1 MSNSF
6 MDDYFRTVLEKAETI
21 RAANDEIT
29 KATLIAIGYQKGME
43 EAAANTAK
51 ADGSIDAGG
60 SALSEDSMLID
71 LNGIS
76 VSSNPRKDGR
86 YQGYITMPDGQKKYL
101 YGRTVEEVKFKLK
114 FYLQEYGAP
123 KRKKRTI
130 AKGPLFRDFAANWAE
145 MYKKPTLKPKSYES
159 VLRVL
164 RIATKALGDKP
175 IDGITSDDLQAF
187 FVDMGAT
194 RTRDLCAVY
203 VGQVFAHAART
214 EAIKRNPMDAVQ
226 LPKREKT
233 KRSALTPEEQ
243 AAFLAAARGCT
254 QELLFRFLLAT
265 GLRIGEALALT
276 PDDLDAQKKSVR
288 VNKDIVFLDDG
299 RQIVQKPKTAA
310 ALRTVPVPADICKA
324 LAKIGTQRLFPVT
337 YNTVRKAFERMSKA
351 CGIPVSAHI
360 LRHTY
365 ATRLEEAGIPPK
377 VKQYLMGHASLD
389 MTQGVYTDA
398 QAHYV
403 AEFSDRVRSTFAP
416 RPTDN

>member
-6 MDDYFRTVLEKAETI
+6 MDDYFRTVLEKSEAI

-29 KATLIAIGYQKGME
+29 KATLIAIGYQKGVE
-43 EAAANTAK
+43 EAAASTAK
-51 ADGSIDAGG
+51 AYGSINADDG
-60 SALSEDSMLID
+60 SALPEEEMLID
-71 LNGIS
+71 LNGVS
-76 VSSNPRKDGR
+76 VSSSPRKDGR
-86 YQGYITMPDGQKKYL
+86 YQGYITMRDGQKKYL
-101 YGRTVEEVKFKLK
+101 YGRTIEEVKFKIK
-114 FYLQEYGAP
+114 FYLQEYGTP
-123 KRKKRTI
+123 KRKKREI

-187 FVDMGAT
+187 FVGMGAT
-194 RTRDLCAVY
+194 RTRDLCSVY

-214 EAIKRNPMDAVQ
+214 GAVKRNPMDAVQ
-226 LPKREKT
+226 LARREAA

-243 AAFLAAARGCT
+243 AAFLAAARGCA

-276 PDDLDAQKKSVR
+276 PEDLNTEEKSIR
-288 VNKDIVFLDDG
+288 VNKDIVFMDDG

-310 ALRTVPVPADICKA
+310 ALRTVPVPADICEA
-324 LAKIGTQRLFPVT
+324 LAQIRTQRLFPVT
-337 YNTVRKAFERMSKA
+337 YNTVRKAFERVSKA
-351 CGIPVSAHI
+351 CGISVSAHI

-377 VKQYLMGHASLD
+377 VKQYLMGHASLE
-389 MTQGVYTDA
+389 MTQGVYTDT
-398 QAHYV
+398 QAHYI
-403 AEFSDRVRSTFAP
+403 AEFADRVRDTF
-416 RPTDN
+416 DH